1 MKEDKGYYSLPLED
15 CLERISECVQR
26 KKVIKAHIREHAQNE
41 ESWESNLMTLLCEYY
56 SINNRYT
63 EMAYCELPI
72 ITQNYET
79 IDWYGTDKW
88 LNFISSRN
96 EAYETVVDI
105 INNKSKYE
113 EKSREFKEYI
123 IKRSEIFFEKLN
135 LLVDK

>member
-1 MKEDKGYYSLPLED
+1 
-15 CLERISECVQR
+15 
-26 KKVIKAHIREHAQNE
+26 
-41 ESWESNLMTLLCEYY
+41 
-56 SINNRYT
+56 
-63 EMAYCELPI
+63 MAYCELPI

-96 EAYETVVDI
+96 EAYDTVVDI

-135 LLVDK
+135 LLVGK